1 MTHYGQ
7 TLNHINLSRWEA
19 NQKILLPLYK
29 MLTHTKKKLTNNLYR
44 TGDEKEKKI
53 ENGSWYVSAFF
64 AGGRGGW

>member
-29 MLTHTKKKLTNNLYR
+29 MLTHTQKKLTNNLYR

-53 ENGSWYVSAFF
+53 ENGS
-64 AGGRGGW
+64 